1 MSHSQFMALLK
12 AIATANRV
20 TGAATP
26 CTSWALGR
34 RCYSASAIR
43 RAASLWAVL
52 PLASKALF
60 AGVPAWHTV
69 MVEDLRNRRNGREI
83 WRL

>member
-1 MSHSQFMALLK
+1 
-12 AIATANRV
+12 
-20 TGAATP
+20 
-26 CTSWALGR
+26 
-34 RCYSASAIR
+34 
-43 RAASLWAVL
+43 VL
-52 PLASKALF
+52 PLASKALL